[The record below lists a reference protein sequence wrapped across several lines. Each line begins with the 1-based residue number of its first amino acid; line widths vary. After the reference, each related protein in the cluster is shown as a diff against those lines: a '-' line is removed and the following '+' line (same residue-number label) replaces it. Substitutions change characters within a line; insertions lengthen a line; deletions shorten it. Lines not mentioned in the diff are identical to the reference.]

1 MGRFP
6 VFGFRKKAVNISATN
21 TVFSFRFPVKK
32 TRIIRK
38 LKLKFVALETELGI
52 RAGRFINGA

>member
-1 MGRFP
+1 VNIGASNT
-6 VFGFRKKAVNISATN
+6 VFGFR
-21 TVFSFRFPVKK
+21 FSVKK
-32 TRIIRK
+32 TGVIRK